1 LNAELTGKPGA
12 FKGVTYTELVDIGL
26 GEEYG
31 MLVAILGDGSGKVV
45 KLTGENEKEG
55 GITSLWDFMESVRL
69 VTYSLL
75 FPLVFCDTDVRV
87 GLGFDR
93 PTRPCILHPSMRA
106 AWIRMAILMCR
117 EFTGHTF
124 PRYAPSAFVCYA
136 SLIICFP

>member
-45 KLTGENEKEG
+45 KLTGENEGEG

-69 VTYSLL
+69 VTYSLI
-75 FPLVFCDTDVRV
+75 FHWF
-87 GLGFDR
+87 
-93 PTRPCILHPSMRA
+93 
-106 AWIRMAILMCR
+106 
-117 EFTGHTF
+117 
-124 PRYAPSAFVCYA
+124 FVM
-136 SLIICFP
+136 LT